1 MAFFPPE
8 KRMGQKNFRDTLR
21 NILNTRMPY
30 RRHCSYHQRDS
41 AVLVPI
47 FKRNNEYFL
56 IFTKRAPSVK
66 YHQGHVS
73 FPGGVV
79 ARHDRDFVQTAL
91 RETEEEIGILK
102 EDVDI
107 LGPLDDSLTYV
118 PPFVI
123 HPYVGTVPYP
133 YSFTMNPD
141 EVEKIIEVPL
151 SHLTPHADS
160 TDDWSEVDHDRDP
173 RFPDFYY
180 GGETIWGTT
189 ASITANFLGILK
201 NNRVV

>member
-1 MAFFPPE
+1 MI
-8 KRMGQKNFRDTLR
+8 QKNFRDTVR

-30 RRHCSYHQRDS
+30 RRSCSFHQRES

-56 IFTKRAPSVK
+56 IFTKRAASVK
-66 YHQGHVS
+66 YHQGHLS

-79 ARHDRDFVQTAL
+79 AKQDRNFVQTAL
-91 RETEEEIGILK
+91 REAEEEIGVLK
-102 EDVDI
+102 EDVEI

-133 YSFTMNPD
+133 YSFSINPD

-151 SHLTPHADS
+151 RHLTPDADPA
-160 TDDWSEVDHDRDP
+160 DDWSGVGYDRDP
-173 RFPDFYY
+173 RFPDFFYR
-180 GGETIWGTT
+180 GETIWGTT
-189 ASITANFLGILK
+189 ASITANFIGILK